1 MERRLGI
8 SVYPEHSN
16 MEDDKAYIKWL
27 QNTDLKEYLCAC
39 FQLQDLRKKL
49 KNILKRL

>member
-16 MEDDKAYIKWL
+16 MEDDKAYIKMAS
-27 QNTDLKEYLCAC
+27 KYLCAC

>member
-16 MEDDKAYIKWL
+16 MEDDKAYIKMVSKYGFKRIFMCML
-27 QNTDLKEYLCAC
+27 SITRPKEEV
-39 FQLQDLRKKL
+39 